1 MKLLILDDHQLFGQ
15 SLRRLL
21 KDQTEIEQCDYVSDL
36 EQFYEFVGRKD
47 YDLLLIDINLKAEL
61 TGFDVVRQLRIEHCE
76 LPVVILTAYDLA
88 NYQSTAY
95 ELGVKD
101 FINKSVEIDELV
113 KRLKAAKL
121 GMSTSRPEKIL
132 DRLTPREIE
141 LLQKLVQGQ
150 NKKELAKELYISER
164 TLYNHLTNI
173 YSKLDASNLIEAYNK
188 AMDLGYINP
197 VM

>member
-1 MKLLILDDHQLFGQ
+1 MKLLLLDDHYLFGQ
-15 SLRRLL
+15 SLQRLL
-21 KDQTEIEQCDYVSDL
+21 EDQAEIEYCDYASDIN
-36 EQFYEFVGRKD
+36 QFYKFVDSKN
-47 YDLLLIDINLKAEL
+47 YDLLLIDINLKTEL
-61 TGFDVVRQLRIEHCE
+61 TGFDVVRQLRNNHCE

-88 NYQSTAY
+88 NYRSIAY

-113 KRLKAAKL
+113 IRLKAAKH
-121 GMSTSRPEKIL
+121 GMSAPQPDMIL
-132 DRLTPREIE
+132 DPLTSREIE
-141 LLQKLVQGQ
+141 ILQKIVQGHS
-150 NKKELAKELYISER
+150 KKELANELYISER

-188 AMDLGYINP
+188 AMELGYINP

>member
-15 SLRRLL
+15 SLKRLL
-21 KDQTEIEQCDYVSDL
+21 EDQTEIDQCDYVSDP
-36 EQFYEFVGRKD
+36 EQFYKFLASKE
-47 YDLLLIDINLKAEL
+47 YDLLLIDINLKADL
-61 TGFDVVRQLRIEHCE
+61 TGFDVVRQLRENQCE
-76 LPVVILTAYDLA
+76 LPAVILTAYDLA
-88 NYQSTAY
+88 NYRTTAY

-113 KRLKAAKL
+113 MRLKAAKD
-121 GMSTSRPEKIL
+121 GMNAPQPEKIL
-132 DRLTPREIE
+132 DPLTPREIE

-150 NKKELAKELYISER
+150 SKKDLAKELYISER

-188 AMDLGYINP
+188 AMELGYINP